1 MVNILAPSLRGGG
14 ADAAIQTGLLRHA
27 RNDGKAGNVGQHFKK
42 RDKRTNGFFWRP
54 EAFVNGQA
62 GEADT
67 LTRVR
72 LYALLAGHFLEPS
85 T

>member
-1 MVNILAPSLRGGG
+1 MVNIFSPPLREAVG
-14 ADAAIQTGLLRHA
+14 DAAIYGLLRSA